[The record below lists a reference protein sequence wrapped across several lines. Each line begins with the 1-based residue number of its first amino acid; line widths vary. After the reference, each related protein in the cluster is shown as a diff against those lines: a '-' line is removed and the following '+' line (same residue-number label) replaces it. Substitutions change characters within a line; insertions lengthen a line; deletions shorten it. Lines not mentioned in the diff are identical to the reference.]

1 MALSSDQITP
11 RFPFPSTATTLMV
24 RRRDAPVGGA
34 LSEGAQ
40 AKIQSKNSLS
50 PITPLVRVTFSKEVM
65 EGIFSVDHAYTMEGE
80 VDLSQNYFYCIIED
94 ALACCAQGLEVEL
107 ADPSAA
113 YPQDYPAEGSQV
125 RVVGTVEL
133 YEENGFR
140 YLHLTDAVFE

>member
-1 MALSSDQITP
+1 MALISDQITP

-65 EGIFSVDHAYTMEGE
+65 EGIFSVTPVPRNPSGSPPRGSASGCRKTGQRPPPPWARPFHLHQEAKRVEGL
-80 VDLSQNYFYCIIED
+80 VIDN
-94 ALACCAQGLEVEL
+94 GHR
-107 ADPSAA
+107 PSF
-113 YPQDYPAEGSQV
+113 
-125 RVVGTVEL
+125 L
-133 YEENGFR
+133 
-140 YLHLTDAVFE
+140 